1 MLTELHIED
10 LGVIATLDI
19 VLGAGLT
26 ALTGETGAGKTMLVE
41 AINLLVG
48 GRADA
53 TIVRP
58 GASEARVEGRFVI
71 DEDGDDIEYVLARVV
86 PVEGRSRAY
95 LNGRLATVSTLAE
108 IGARL
113 VDLHGQHTHQSLLG
127 TTTQRAA
134 LDHFGAI
141 DLTPLMAARAALTEI
156 DAALAALG
164 GDVRARAREIDL
176 LRFQVTE
183 IGAANL
189 DDADEE
195 DALDQLEDVLADAVA
210 HREAAETALAAIHDD
225 DGAVDALGS
234 AIAALGNRA
243 PFDDVVERL
252 RNVAAEVA
260 DVAADLRARID
271 TIEEDPER
279 LAEVRERRQ
288 LLRDLRRKY
297 GDSLGEVIEFHAS
310 IVERLAE
317 LESYESRAE
326 ALERDRSAALRNLAQ
341 AAERIRAARRK
352 SAPKLA
358 AAVQANLRE
367 LAMPH
372 ADIAVVVGDGAVGN
386 GAADP
391 YDSGDA
397 VSFQLAA
404 NPGSPLLPLSKVAS
418 GGELAR
424 SMLALRL
431 VLSEDP
437 STLVFDEVDAGVG
450 GSAAVAIGRAL
461 AKLGDQHQVLVV
473 THLAQVAACA
483 ATQIAVTK
491 HVHKGVTTATAGA
504 VTGDERVEEV
514 ARMLS
519 GMHAS
524 KSAREHAVELL
535 EQRHLTR

>member
-10 LGVIATLDI
+10 LGVIANLDI

-41 AINLLVG
+41 AISLLVG
-48 GRADA
+48 GRADGG
-53 TIVRP
+53 IVRP
-58 GASEARVEGRFVI
+58 GATEARVEGRFVI
-71 DEDGDDIEYVLARVV
+71 HEADDEVEYVLARVV
-86 PVEGRSRAY
+86 PVDGRSRAY

-108 IGARL
+108 IGTRL
-113 VDLHGQHTHQSLLG
+113 VDLHGQHAHQSLLG
-127 TTTQRAA
+127 APTQRGA
-134 LDHFGAI
+134 LDAFGSI
-141 DLTPLMAARAALTEI
+141 DLRPLLAARATLTEI

-164 GDVRARAREIDL
+164 GDVRTRAREIDL

-189 DDADEE
+189 ESPDEE
-195 DALDQLEDVLADAVA
+195 LELDQLEDVLADAVA
-210 HREAAETALAAIHDD
+210 HRQAAETAVGAIHDD
-225 DGAVDALGS
+225 NGAVDSLGA
-234 AIAALGNRA
+234 AIATLSNRG
-243 PFDDVVERL
+243 PFDQIVERL
-252 RNVAAEVA
+252 RNIAAEVA
-260 DVAADLRARID
+260 DAAADLRGLVD
-271 TIEEDPER
+271 TIEEDPAR
-279 LAEVRERRQ
+279 LTEVRERRQ

-297 GDSLGEVIEFHAS
+297 GDTLVEVIEFHTS
-310 IVERLAE
+310 ITERLAE
-317 LESYESRAE
+317 LESYEARAE
-326 ALERDRSAALRNLAQ
+326 ALENDRSAALAALAK
-341 AAERIRAARRK
+341 AAQRVRAARRK
-352 SAPKLA
+352 SAPELA

-372 ADIAVVVGDGAVGN
+372 AAVAVVVGGDDDSST
-386 GAADP
+386 ADP
-391 YDSGDA
+391 YDSGDN
-397 VSFQLAA
+397 VSFQLSA
-404 NPGSPLLPLSKVAS
+404 NPGSPLLPLAKVAS

-450 GSAAVAIGRAL
+450 GSAAIAIGRAL

-473 THLAQVAACA
+473 THLPQVAACA

-491 HVHKGVTTATAGA
+491 HVDGDVTTATAVV
-504 VTGDERVEEV
+504 VTGNERVEEV

>member
-10 LGVIATLDI
+10 LGVIANLDI

-48 GRADA
+48 GRADT

-71 DEDGDDIEYVLARVV
+71 DEGGDDVEYVLARVV
-86 PVEGRSRAY
+86 PVDGRSRAY

-127 TTTQRAA
+127 TATQRAA
-134 LDHFGAI
+134 LDHFGSI
-141 DLTPLMAARAALTEI
+141 DLSPLMSARAALTEI

-164 GDVRARAREIDL
+164 GDVRTRAREIDL
-176 LRFQVTE
+176 LRFQVGE

-189 DDADEE
+189 DDPDEE
-195 DALDQLEDVLADAVA
+195 ESLDQLEDVLADAVA

-225 DGAVDALGS
+225 NGAVDALGA
-234 AIAALGNRA
+234 AIAVLASRS
-243 PFDDVVERL
+243 PFDDLVERL
-252 RNVAAEVA
+252 RNVSAEIA
-260 DVAADLRARID
+260 DVAADLRSRID

-279 LAEVRERRQ
+279 LGEVRERRQ

-297 GDSLGEVIEFHAS
+297 GDTLGEVIEFHAS
-310 IVERLAE
+310 ITDRLTE

-326 ALERDRSAALRNLAQ
+326 ALERDRSTALKNLAA
-341 AAERIRAARRK
+341 AAERIRSARRK

-358 AAVQANLRE
+358 AAVQANVRE

-372 ADIAVVVGDGAVGN
+372 AEIAVFVGEPDAD
-386 GAADP
+386 ASADP

-397 VSFQLAA
+397 VSFQLSA

-431 VLSEDP
+431 VLSEEP

-473 THLAQVAACA
+473 THLPQVAACA
-483 ATQIAVTK
+483 STQIAVTK
-491 HVHKGVTTATAGA
+491 HVHKGVTTATAVA
-504 VTGDERVEEV
+504 VSGDERVEEV

-524 KSAREHAVELL
+524 KSARDHAVELL

>member
-10 LGVIATLDI
+10 LGVIANLDI

-48 GRADA
+48 GRADT

-58 GASEARVEGRFVI
+58 GANEARVEGRFVI
-71 DEDGDDIEYVLARVV
+71 NEGDDDVEYVLARVI
-86 PVEGRSRAY
+86 PAEGRSRAY

-127 TTTQRAA
+127 TATQRAA
-134 LDHFGAI
+134 LDHFGSI
-141 DLTPLMAARAALTEI
+141 DLSPLMAARAALTEI

-164 GDVRARAREIDL
+164 GDVRTRAREIDL
-176 LRFQVTE
+176 LRFQVGE
-183 IGAANL
+183 IGTANL
-189 DDADEE
+189 DDPDEE
-195 DALDQLEDVLADAVA
+195 NDLDQLEDVLADAVA

-225 DGAVDALGS
+225 NGAVDVLGT
-234 AIAALGNRA
+234 AIAAIGNRA
-243 PFDDVVERL
+243 PFDDLVERL
-252 RNVAAEVA
+252 RNVSAEIA
-260 DVAADLRARID
+260 DVAADLRSRVE

-297 GDSLGEVIEFHAS
+297 GDTLSEVIEFHAS
-310 IVERLAE
+310 ITERLAE

-326 ALERDRSAALRNLAQ
+326 ALERDRSAALGNLA
-341 AAERIRAARRK
+341 AAAQRIRNSRRK

-358 AAVQANLRE
+358 AAVQANVRE

-372 ADIAVVVGDGAVGN
+372 AEIAVFVGEPDADAAV
-386 GAADP
+386 DT

-431 VLSEDP
+431 VLSEEP

-473 THLAQVAACA
+473 THLPQVAACA
-483 ATQIAVTK
+483 STQVAVTK
-491 HVHKGVTTATAGA
+491 HVHKGVTTATAVP

-524 KSAREHAVELL
+524 KSAREHAIELL